1 MAKNYYDVLGVQ
13 KQASDQDI
21 KRAYRKLAKQYH
33 PDVNKDPGAQDKFK
47 AIQEAFDVLSDPD
60 KKANYDRYGSPE
72 GPTFGQGQGYSG
84 DGYGEGSAQF
94 EDLFRQFGGGSR
106 TTSRTFGFEDMF
118 GSFFNQAVEE
128 DLDETVRVNVPLSQ
142 LTSDSK
148 VSLRLQTG
156 TVNVKIPQGA
166 HEGQKLRL
174 KGKSSKVGQA
184 GDRGDVYVEL
194 HFTDDDTYRREGA
207 NVITVKRLRPLA
219 FLDGTEV
226 VVATLDGGR
235 VKLKVKP
242 GSRPGQRM
250 RIPGRGFMTASKVR
264 SDLFVQLEVD
274 LPLDA
279 AHRSVYE
286 QLER

>member
-1 MAKNYYDVLGVQ
+1 MAKNYYDVLGVS
-13 KQASDQDI
+13 KEASDQDI

-47 AIQEAFDVLSDPD
+47 AIQEAFDVLSDSD
-60 KKANYDRYGSPE
+60 KKANYDRYGNSE
-72 GPTFGQGQGYSG
+72 GPTFGQGYGG
-84 DGYGEGSAQF
+84 EAYGEGSAQF

-148 VSLRLQTG
+148 VSLRLQSG

-174 KGKSSKVGQA
+174 KGKSSKVGQT

-207 NVITVKRLRPLA
+207 NVITVKRVRPLA

>member
-1 MAKNYYDVLGVQ
+1 MTKNYYDVLGVS

-33 PDVNKDPGAQDKFK
+33 PDVNKDPGAQDQFK

-72 GPTFGQGQGYSG
+72 GPTVGRGTYDG

-106 TTSRTFGFEDMF
+106 TTSRTFGFDDMF
-118 GSFFNQAVEE
+118 GSFFNQEVDE

-148 VSLRLQTG
+148 VSLRLQSG

-166 HEGQKLRL
+166 HDGQKLRL

-194 HFTDDDTYRREGA
+194 HFMDDETYRREGA

-226 VVATLDGGR
+226 VVSTLDGGR

-264 SDLFVQLEVD
+264 SDLFIQLEVD

-279 AHRSVYE
+279 ANRSVYE

>member
-1 MAKNYYDVLGVQ
+1 MAKNYYDVLGVP

-72 GPTFGQGQGYSG
+72 GPTFGGGYSG

-118 GSFFNQAVEE
+118 GSFFDQAVEE

-142 LTSDSK
+142 LTSDAK

-174 KGKSSKVGQA
+174 KGKSSKVGQS

-219 FLDGTEV
+219 FLDGAEV

-250 RIPGRGFMTASKVR
+250 RIPGRGFMTASKAR

>member
-1 MAKNYYDVLGVQ
+1 MTKNYYDVLGVS
-13 KQASDQDI
+13 KQASDQEI

-33 PDVNKDPGAQDKFK
+33 PDVNKDPGAQDQFK
-47 AIQEAFDVLSDPD
+47 SIQEAFDVLSDSE
-60 KKANYDRYGSPE
+60 KKANYDRYGSAE
-72 GPTFGQGQGYSG
+72 GPTFGQGTYDG

-106 TTSRTFGFEDMF
+106 TTSRTFGFDDMF

-148 VSLRLQTG
+148 VSLRLQSG

-174 KGKSSKVGQA
+174 KGKGSKVGQS
-184 GDRGDVYVEL
+184 GNRGDVYVEL
-194 HFTDDDTYRREGA
+194 HFTDDETYRREGA

-219 FLDGTEV
+219 FLDGIEV
-226 VVATLDGGR
+226 VVSTLDGGR

-264 SDLFVQLEVD
+264 SDLFIQLEVD

-286 QLER
+286 QLEH

>member
-1 MAKNYYDVLGVQ
+1 MTKNYYDVLGVS

-33 PDVNKDPGAQDKFK
+33 PDVNKDSGAQDQFK

-72 GPTFGQGQGYSG
+72 GPTFGQGTYDG

-106 TTSRTFGFEDMF
+106 TTSRTFGFDDMF

-128 DLDETVRVNVPLSQ
+128 DLDETVRANVPLSQ

-174 KGKSSKVGQA
+174 KGKSSKVGQS

-194 HFTDDDTYRREGA
+194 HFTDDETYRREGA

-226 VVATLDGGR
+226 VVSTLDGGR

-264 SDLFVQLEVD
+264 SDLFIQLEVD

>member
-1 MAKNYYDVLGVQ
+1 MAKNYYDVLGVP
-13 KQASDQDI
+13 KEASDQDI

-33 PDVNKDPGAQDKFK
+33 PDVNKDSGAQDKFK

-72 GPTFGQGQGYSG
+72 GPTFGGGTYSG

-279 AHRSVYE
+279 GHRSVYE

>member
-1 MAKNYYDVLGVQ
+1 MTKNYYDVLGVS

-21 KRAYRKLAKQYH
+21 KKAYRKLAKQYH
-33 PDVNKDPGAQDKFK
+33 PDVNKEPGAQDQFK

-72 GPTFGQGQGYSG
+72 GPTFGQGTYDG

-106 TTSRTFGFEDMF
+106 TTSRTFGFDDMF

-174 KGKSSKVGQA
+174 KGKSSKVGQS

-194 HFTDDDTYRREGA
+194 HFTDDETYRREGA

-264 SDLFVQLEVD
+264 SDLFIQLEVD

>member
-1 MAKNYYDVLGVQ
+1 MTKNYYDVLGVS

-33 PDVNKDPGAQDKFK
+33 PDVNKEPGAQDQFK

-72 GPTFGQGQGYSG
+72 GPTFGQGTYDG

-106 TTSRTFGFEDMF
+106 TTSRTFGFDDMF

-174 KGKSSKVGQA
+174 KGKSSKVGQS

-194 HFTDDDTYRREGA
+194 HFTDDETYRREGA

-264 SDLFVQLEVD
+264 SDLFIQLEVD

>member
-1 MAKNYYDVLGVQ
+1 MTKNYYDVLGVS

-21 KRAYRKLAKQYH
+21 KKAYRKLAKQYH
-33 PDVNKDPGAQDKFK
+33 PDVNKEPGAQDQFK

-72 GPTFGQGQGYSG
+72 GPTFGQGTYDG

-106 TTSRTFGFEDMF
+106 TTSRTFGFDDMF

-174 KGKSSKVGQA
+174 KGKSSKVGQS

-194 HFTDDDTYRREGA
+194 HFTDDETYRREGA

-226 VVATLDGGR
+226 VVSTLDGGR

-264 SDLFVQLEVD
+264 SDLFIQLEVD
-274 LPLDA
+274 LPLEA

>member
-1 MAKNYYDVLGVQ
+1 MTKNYYDVLGVS

-33 PDVNKDPGAQDKFK
+33 PDVNKEPGAQDQFK

-72 GPTFGQGQGYSG
+72 GPTFGQGTYDG

-106 TTSRTFGFEDMF
+106 TTSRTFGFDDMF

-142 LTSDSK
+142 LASDPK
-148 VSLRLQTG
+148 VSLRLQSG
-156 TVNVKIPQGA
+156 IVNVKIPQGA
-166 HEGQKLRL
+166 YEGQKLRL
-174 KGKSSKVGQA
+174 KGKSSKVGQS

-194 HFTDDDTYRREGA
+194 HFTDDETYRREGA

-219 FLDGTEV
+219 FLEGTEV
-226 VVATLDGGR
+226 VVSTLDGGR

-264 SDLFVQLEVD
+264 SDLFIQLEVD

-279 AHRSVYE
+279 THRSIYE

>member
-1 MAKNYYDVLGVQ
+1 MAKNYYDVLGVP
-13 KQASDQDI
+13 KEASDQDI

-33 PDVNKDPGAQDKFK
+33 PDVNKDSGAQDKFK

-72 GPTFGQGQGYSG
+72 GPTFGGGTYSG

-235 VKLKVKP
+235 RLAA
-242 GSRPGQRM
+242 SRLRV
-250 RIPGRGFMTASKVR
+250 GRRDPTGLSRR
-264 SDLFVQLEVD
+264 S
-274 LPLDA
+274 
-279 AHRSVYE
+279 
-286 QLER
+286 

>member
-1 MAKNYYDVLGVQ
+1 MVKNYYDILGVPN
-13 KQASDQDI
+13 QASDQDI

-47 AIQEAFDVLSDPD
+47 AIQEAFDVLSDPE
-60 KKANYDRYGSPE
+60 KKANYDRYGSAE
-72 GPTFGQGQGYSG
+72 GPTFGQGYSG
-84 DGYGEGSAQF
+84 EGYGEGSAQF

-106 TTSRTFGFEDMF
+106 TTSRTFGFDDMF

-128 DLDETVRVNVPLSQ
+128 ELDETVRVSVPLSQ

-148 VSLRLQTG
+148 VSLRLQSG

-174 KGKSSKVGQA
+174 KGKSSKIGQS
-184 GDRGDVYVEL
+184 GDRGDLYVEL
-194 HFTDDDTYRREGA
+194 HFTDDETYRREGA

-226 VVATLDGGR
+226 VVSTLDGGR

-250 RIPGRGFMTASKVR
+250 RIPGRGFMTAAKVR
-264 SDLFVQLEVD
+264 SDLFIQLEVD

>member
-1 MAKNYYDVLGVQ
+1 MAKNYYDVLGVP

-72 GPTFGQGQGYSG
+72 GPTFGGGSYGG

-279 AHRSVYE
+279 GHRSVYE

>member
-1 MAKNYYDVLGVQ
+1 MAKNYYDVLGVP

-72 GPTFGQGQGYSG
+72 GPTFGGGSYGG

-194 HFTDDDTYRREGA
+194 HFTDDETYRREGT

>member
-1 MAKNYYDVLGVQ
+1 MTKNYYDVLGVS

-33 PDVNKDPGAQDKFK
+33 PDVNKEPGAQDQFK

-72 GPTFGQGQGYSG
+72 GPTFGQGTYDG

-106 TTSRTFGFEDMF
+106 TTSRTFGFDDMF

-174 KGKSSKVGQA
+174 KGKSSKVGQS

-194 HFTDDDTYRREGA
+194 HFTDDETYRREGA

-226 VVATLDGGR
+226 VVSTLDGGR

>member
-1 MAKNYYDVLGVQ
+1 MAKNYYDELGVP
-13 KQASDQDI
+13 KQATDQDI

-33 PDVNKDPGAQDKFK
+33 PDVNKDPGAQEKFK
-47 AIQEAFDVLSDPD
+47 SIQEAFDVLSDPD
-60 KKANYDRYGSPE
+60 KKSNYDRYGSPE
-72 GPTFGQGQGYSG
+72 GPTYGQGGYSA

-118 GSFFNQAVEE
+118 GSFFNQSVEE
-128 DLDETVRVNVPLSQ
+128 DLDETVQVNVPLSQ
-142 LTSDSK
+142 LTTDAK

-166 HEGQKLRL
+166 YDGQKLRL

-184 GDRGDVYVEL
+184 GDRGDVYAEL
-194 HFTDDDTYRREGA
+194 HFTDDDTYRREGS

-219 FLDGTEV
+219 FLEGTEV
-226 VVATLDGGR
+226 IVSTLDGGR

-242 GSRPGQRM
+242 GSKPGQRM
-250 RIPGRGFMTASKVR
+250 RIPGRGHMTASKVR
-264 SDLFVQLEVD
+264 SDLFIQLEVD
-274 LPLDA
+274 LPLDEA
-279 AHRSVYE
+279 YRAMYE

>member
-1 MAKNYYDVLGVQ
+1 MAKNYYDVLGVP

-72 GPTFGQGQGYSG
+72 GPTFGGGSYGG

-194 HFTDDDTYRREGA
+194 HFTDDETYRREGA

>member
-1 MAKNYYDVLGVQ
+1 MTKNYYDVLGVS

-33 PDVNKDPGAQDKFK
+33 PDVNKEPGAQDQFK

-72 GPTFGQGQGYSG
+72 GPTFGQGTYDG

-106 TTSRTFGFEDMF
+106 TTSRTFGFDDMF

-174 KGKSSKVGQA
+174 KGKSSKVGQS

-194 HFTDDDTYRREGA
+194 HFTDDETYRREGA

-226 VVATLDGGR
+226 VVSTLDGGR

-264 SDLFVQLEVD
+264 SDLFIQLEVD

>member
-1 MAKNYYDVLGVQ
+1 MAKNYYDVLGVP

-72 GPTFGQGQGYSG
+72 GPTFGGGYSS

-118 GSFFNQAVEE
+118 GSFFDQAVEE
-128 DLDETVRVNVPLSQ
+128 DLDETVPVNVPLGQ
-142 LTSDSK
+142 LTSDAK

>member
-1 MAKNYYDVLGVQ
+1 
-13 KQASDQDI
+13 
-21 KRAYRKLAKQYH
+21 
-33 PDVNKDPGAQDKFK
+33 
-47 AIQEAFDVLSDPD
+47 
-60 KKANYDRYGSPE
+60 
-72 GPTFGQGQGYSG
+72 
-84 DGYGEGSAQF
+84 
-94 EDLFRQFGGGSR
+94 
-106 TTSRTFGFEDMF
+106 MF
-118 GSFFNQAVEE
+118 GSFFDQAVEE

-142 LTSDSK
+142 LTSEAK

-174 KGKSSKVGQA
+174 KGKSSKVGQS

-207 NVITVKRLRPLA
+207 NVITVKRLRPLS